1 MKKLSFSNVMLWV
14 GLAFIYLP
22 MLIMVIY
29 SFNAS
34 KLVTVW
40 GGWSIKWY
48 AGLLDN
54 SQLMGSV
61 GRSLEIALYTAVAAV
76 ALGTL
81 AAFVLTRVTRFKG
94 RTLFGGLV
102 TAPLVMPEVITGLS
116 LLLLFVAMA
125 QLIGWPQER
134 GIVTIWIA
142 HTTFCS
148 AYVAVVVSAR
158 LRELDLS
165 IEEAAMDLGAKPWKV
180 FFLITIPMIAPSLAA
195 GGMMSFALS
204 LDDLVL
210 ASFVSG
216 PGSTT
221 LPMEVFS
228 AVRLGVNS
236 DEDLLGGFV
245 EHAFIAGKAIVH
257 PLPRGG
263 VAPEGWNPLFAEK
276 VRDVVLNG
284 VSVFSLADAHRAGAR
299 MLAEGPVRAKLAEAC
314 GGLGQ
319 YVAHDL
325 DELDAWLGGLEERQ
339 LAQGLV
345 LEANLESIVTHS
357 VGQLRVNGFL
367 LSYHG
372 HQHQTRNARGELVYA
387 GSDLLVARGGYAEL
401 LALDLAREVR
411 QAIEYARIFDTAA
424 AIFFPGCFAS
434 RRNYDIAQGRDG
446 NGRERFGVL
455 EQSWRVGGASSAEI
469 AALEAFRADPG
480 LPAVRAASFEIHEDK
495 RLPDNSRVIY
505 RGPDEHGDF
514 LLKYAMTGEA

>member
-1 MKKLSFSNVMLWV
+1 MKRFNFSKFMLIF
-14 GLAFIYLP
+14 GLMFIYLP
-22 MLIMVIY
+22 MLILVIY

-48 AGLLDN
+48 VGLLDN
-54 SQLMGSV
+54 TQLMGSV
-61 GRSLEIALYTAVAAV
+61 VRSLEIACYTAIAAV

-142 HTTFCS
+142 HTTFCA

-165 IEEAAMDLGAKPWKV
+165 IEEAAMDLGAKPFKV

-228 AVRLGVNS
+228 AVRLGVKPEINAVAS
-236 DEDLLGGFV
+236 LILL
-245 EHAFIAGKAIVH
+245 A
-257 PLPRGG
+257 
-263 VAPEGWNPLFAEK
+263 
-276 VRDVVLNG
+276 
-284 VSVFSLADAHRAGAR
+284 VSLVTFLVWYFGR
-299 MLAEGPVRAKLAEAC
+299 KAEANRKRAI
-314 GGLGQ
+314 Q
-319 YVAHDL
+319 
-325 DELDAWLGGLEERQ
+325 
-339 LAQGLV
+339 
-345 LEANLESIVTHS
+345 EAMEQTASESW
-357 VGQLRVNGFL
+357 Q
-367 LSYHG
+367 
-372 HQHQTRNARGELVYA
+372 QPA
-387 GSDLLVARGGYAEL
+387 
-401 LALDLAREVR
+401 
-411 QAIEYARIFDTAA
+411 TATA
-424 AIFFPGCFAS
+424 
-434 RRNYDIAQGRDG
+434 
-446 NGRERFGVL
+446 
-455 EQSWRVGGASSAEI
+455 
-469 AALEAFRADPG
+469 
-480 LPAVRAASFEIHEDK
+480 
-495 RLPDNSRVIY
+495 
-505 RGPDEHGDF
+505 
-514 LLKYAMTGEA
+514 

>member
-1 MKKLSFSNVMLWV
+1 MKRFSFSKLMLIL
-14 GLAFIYLP
+14 GLLFIYLP
-22 MLIMVIY
+22 MLILVIY

-40 GGWSIKWY
+40 GGWSVKWY
-48 AGLLDN
+48 VGLLDN

-61 GRSLEIALYTAVAAV
+61 MRSLEIACYTAIAAV

-125 QLIGWPQER
+125 QMIGWPQER

-142 HTTFCS
+142 HTTFCA

-228 AVRLGVNS
+228 AVRLGVKPEINAVAS
-236 DEDLLGGFV
+236 LILLS
-245 EHAFIAGKAIVH
+245 
-257 PLPRGG
+257 
-263 VAPEGWNPLFAEK
+263 
-276 VRDVVLNG
+276 
-284 VSVFSLADAHRAGAR
+284 VSLVTFMVWYFSRQA
-299 MLAEGPVRAKLAEAC
+299 
-314 GGLGQ
+314 
-319 YVAHDL
+319 
-325 DELDAWLGGLEERQ
+325 EERRRRAIQ
-339 LAQGLV
+339 
-345 LEANLESIVTHS
+345 
-357 VGQLRVNGFL
+357 
-367 LSYHG
+367 
-372 HQHQTRNARGELVYA
+372 
-387 GSDLLVARGGYAEL
+387 
-401 LALDLAREVR
+401 
-411 QAIEYARIFDTAA
+411 QAIEESAA
-424 AIFFPGCFAS
+424 
-434 RRNYDIAQGRDG
+434 D
-446 NGRERFGVL
+446 
-455 EQSWRVGGASSAEI
+455 SWKQPDVG
-469 AALEAFRADPG
+469 
-480 LPAVRAASFEIHEDK
+480 RAATPVS
-495 RLPDNSRVIY
+495 
-505 RGPDEHGDF
+505 
-514 LLKYAMTGEA
+514 A

>member
-1 MKKLSFSNVMLWV
+1 MKRFSFSKLMLV
-14 GLAFIYLP
+14 LGLLFIYLP
-22 MLIMVIY
+22 MLILVIY

-40 GGWSIKWY
+40 GGWSLKWY
-48 AGLLDN
+48 IGLLDN
-54 SQLMGSV
+54 TQLMGSV
-61 GRSLEIALYTAVAAV
+61 MRSLEIACYTAVAAV

-125 QLIGWPQER
+125 QMIGWPQER

-142 HTTFCS
+142 HTTFCA

-228 AVRLGVNS
+228 AVRLGVKPEINAVAS
-236 DEDLLGGFV
+236 LILLSVSLVTFMV
-245 EHAFIAGKAIVH
+245 WYFSRRAEEHRRKAIQQ
-257 PLPRGG
+257 
-263 VAPEGWNPLFAEK
+263 AIEEGA
-276 VRDVVLNG
+276 
-284 VSVFSLADAHRAGAR
+284 AA
-299 MLAEGPVRAKLAEAC
+299 
-314 GGLGQ
+314 
-319 YVAHDL
+319 
-325 DELDAWLGGLEERQ
+325 
-339 LAQGLV
+339 
-345 LEANLESIVTHS
+345 S
-357 VGQLRVNGFL
+357 VGQP
-367 LSYHG
+367 
-372 HQHQTRNARGELVYA
+372 Q
-387 GSDLLVARGGYAEL
+387 
-401 LALDLAREVR
+401 VR
-411 QAIEYARIFDTAA
+411 RPAQTAA
-424 AIFFPGCFAS
+424 S
-434 RRNYDIAQGRDG
+434 
-446 NGRERFGVL
+446 V
-455 EQSWRVGGASSAEI
+455 
-469 AALEAFRADPG
+469 
-480 LPAVRAASFEIHEDK
+480 
-495 RLPDNSRVIY
+495 
-505 RGPDEHGDF
+505 
-514 LLKYAMTGEA
+514 

>member
-1 MKKLSFSNVMLWV
+1 MKRFSFSNLMLV
-14 GLAFIYLP
+14 LGLLFIYLP
-22 MLIMVIY
+22 MLILVIY

-40 GGWSIKWY
+40 GGWSVKWY
-48 AGLLDN
+48 VGLLDN
-54 SQLMGSV
+54 TQLMGSV
-61 GRSLEIALYTAVAAV
+61 ARSLEIACYTAVAAV

-134 GIVTIWIA
+134 GLVTIWIA

-180 FFLITIPMIAPSLAA
+180 FCLITIPMIAPSLAA

-228 AVRLGVNS
+228 AVRLGVKPEIN
-236 DEDLLGGFV
+236 
-245 EHAFIAGKAIVH
+245 A
-257 PLPRGG
+257 
-263 VAPEGWNPLFAEK
+263 VA
-276 VRDVVLNG
+276 
-284 VSVFSLADAHRAGAR
+284 SL
-299 MLAEGPVRAKLAEAC
+299 
-314 GGLGQ
+314 
-319 YVAHDL
+319 
-325 DELDAWLGGLEERQ
+325 
-339 LAQGLV
+339 
-345 LEANLESIVTHS
+345 I
-357 VGQLRVNGFL
+357 
-367 LSYHG
+367 
-372 HQHQTRNARGELVYA
+372 
-387 GSDLLVARGGYAEL
+387 L
-401 LALDLAREVR
+401 LAVSL
-411 QAIEYARIFDTAA
+411 
-424 AIFFPGCFAS
+424 
-434 RRNYDIAQGRDG
+434 
-446 NGRERFGVL
+446 
-455 EQSWRVGGASSAEI
+455 
-469 AALEAFRADPG
+469 
-480 LPAVRAASFEIHEDK
+480 
-495 RLPDNSRVIY
+495 
-505 RGPDEHGDF
+505 
-514 LLKYAMTGEA
+514 